1 MSEST
6 PSPPPGVP
14 VSWTLAVEVAGERL
28 DVWLAGKLKA
38 LSRSRLQRL
47 IEAGRVTVDGHSAF
61 ARDKTVLGQR
71 VVVTIPPAVPA
82 IPRPEALPLDV
93 IFEDGDILVLN
104 KPAGI
109 VVHPAPGH
117 AAGTLVNALLHH
129 CGDLAGIGG
138 VERPGIVHRLD
149 RETSGLLV
157 VAKHDAAHQA
167 LAAQFQQGR
176 VRKIYLALVHG
187 VPGQKAGRIETT
199 IGRHPTD
206 RKRMAA
212 NPPRGKHAVSHYE
225 TVATRGGL
233 TLLRVR
239 IETGRTHQIR
249 VHLAHLGLPIAGD
262 PVYGSRARD
271 LRVAE
276 CPARQML
283 HAAELEFDHPA
294 DGRRL
299 RFTAPPPADM
309 AGLLVRMGYEMN
321 RA

>member
-1 MSEST
+1 MSES
-6 PSPPPGVP
+6 PPFPPPGVP

-28 DVWLAGKLKA
+28 DVWLAGRLKT

-71 VVVTIPPAVPA
+71 VVVTIPPAAPA
-82 IPRPEALPLDV
+82 IPQPEALPLDV
-93 IFEDGDILVLN
+93 IYEDGDMLVLN
-104 KPAGI
+104 KPAGL

-129 CGDLAGIGG
+129 CDDLAGIGG

-187 VPGQKAGRIETT
+187 VPERRAGRIETT
-199 IGRHPTD
+199 IGRHSTD

-212 NPPRGKHAVSHYE
+212 NPPHGKPAVSHYE
-225 TVATRGGL
+225 TAATRDGL
-233 TLLRVR
+233 TLLKVR

-249 VHLAHLGLPIAGD
+249 VHLSHIGLPIVGD

-271 LRVAE
+271 ARVVD

-283 HAAELEFDHPA
+283 HATELELDHPA

-309 AGLLVRMGYEMN
+309 LDLLRRIGCEQDW
-321 RA
+321 A